1 MARNKESVLASWS
14 APECRFTAAYLPR
27 VLDDI
32 RLAVIDAFFS
42 LPRGGAEIGGI
53 LLGDFRK
60 GEVRITGYAAIEC
73 EHAFG
78 PSFTLSSRDQAR
90 LAEILA
96 ETRRSSPGRP
106 AVGWYHSHTR
116 SEIFLS
122 DADQEIHRRF
132 FPEAWQAALVLRPHT
147 FQPTRAGF
155 FFREEDGSIRGDASY
170 REFDLDPLP
179 PRPNGAVAE
188 PASPPRAPAP
198 RRESTR
204 PKPASAAA
212 AGLRPPASV
221 EKPPPASP
229 PAAAPRKPRPAA
241 SRGAAPASPTPQPQP
256 PPEPFPAIAPKPFET
271 RSRAP
276 RRWRNVWLAI
286 IACVV
291 IGLMAYLDAALRSE
305 VVRLRSDLRVQTE
318 RTRKAEKDLADA
330 RTAPPEKGAPAGDTH
345 K

>member
-1 MARNKESVLASWS
+1 MARNKESVLALWS
-14 APECRFTAAYLPR
+14 APQCRFTVAYLPR

-32 RLAVIDAFFS
+32 RLAVVDAFFS

-60 GEVRITGYAAIEC
+60 GQVRITGYAAIEC

-78 PSFTLSSRDQAR
+78 PSFTLSRRDQAR

-96 ETRRSSPGRP
+96 ETRRSSPGRL
-106 AVGWYHSHTR
+106 AAGWYHSHTR
-116 SEIFLS
+116 SELFLS
-122 DADQEIHRRF
+122 DTDREIHRRF
-132 FPEAWQAALVLRPHT
+132 FPEAWQTALVLRPNT
-147 FQPTRAGF
+147 FQPTRGGF

-179 PRPNGAVAE
+179 PRPTGAVAE
-188 PASPPRAPAP
+188 PASPPRAPVP

-204 PKPASAAA
+204 PKPVGAAA

-221 EKPPPASP
+221 EENPPASP
-229 PAAAPRKPRPAA
+229 PPAAPRRPRPAA
-241 SRGAAPASPTPQPQP
+241 SRGVTPAPPASQPQTRP
-256 PPEPFPAIAPKPFET
+256 GLSPIVAPKPSET

-276 RRWRNVWLAI
+276 HRWRNVWLAI
-286 IACVV
+286 VACVA
-291 IGLMAYLDAALRSE
+291 IGLMAYLDASLRSE
-305 VVRLRSDLRVQTE
+305 VVRLRSDLKAQTE
-318 RTRKAEKDLADA
+318 RARKAEKALADA
-330 RTAPPEKGAPAGDTH
+330 RTAPAEKGAPAGDTD